1 MACQQRIDSGR
12 LSSYAYD
19 NWMKNKGY
27 WVQSAS
33 QLRKAMKKH
42 LVGEWMTSDVIS
54 VSPKASLIDVKRLMS
69 SKHIRRVPVVDKGK
83 LVGIVTLGDVREAS
97 PSDATSLSV
106 YELNYLLA
114 RLTIDQFMTR
124 SVITVTPY
132 TEIYATA
139 ELMLE
144 HKIGGLPVVSNGKL
158 VGIVTES
165 DIFRVLVEEERSE
178 VSADGATRSP
188 AALLAPVAA

>member
-1 MACQQRIDSGR
+1 
-12 LSSYAYD
+12 
-19 NWMKNKGY
+19 
-27 WVQSAS
+27 
-33 QLRKAMKKH
+33 
-42 LVGEWMTSDVIS
+42 MTSEVIS

-69 SKHIRRVPVVDKGK
+69 SNHIRRLPVVDKGK

-106 YELNYLLA
+106 YELNFLLA
-114 RLTIDQFMTR
+114 RLTVDQFMTR

-165 DIFRVLVEEERSE
+165 DIFRVLVKEARSE
-178 VSADGATRSP
+178 QSADGATRVP
-188 AALLAPVAA
+188 VEVPGHLAA

>member
-1 MACQQRIDSGR
+1 
-12 LSSYAYD
+12 
-19 NWMKNKGY
+19 MKNNGY

-178 VSADGATRSP
+178 MSADGATRSP

>member
-1 MACQQRIDSGR
+1 
-12 LSSYAYD
+12 
-19 NWMKNKGY
+19 MK
-27 WVQSAS
+27 
-33 QLRKAMKKH
+33 RH
-42 LVGEWMTSDVIS
+42 LVGEWMTSEVIS

-69 SKHIRRVPVVDKGK
+69 SKHIRRLPVVDKGK

-97 PSDATSLSV
+97 PSEATSLSV
-106 YELNYLLA
+106 YELNFLLA
-114 RLTIDQFMTR
+114 RLTVDQFMTR

-144 HKIGGLPVVSNGKL
+144 HKIGGLPVVSHGKL

-165 DIFRVLVEEERSE
+165 DIFRVMVKEARSE
-178 VSADGATRSP
+178 LSADGATRVP
-188 AALLAPVAA
+188 AEVLPPVVA

>member
-1 MACQQRIDSGR
+1 
-12 LSSYAYD
+12 
-19 NWMKNKGY
+19 MK
-27 WVQSAS
+27 
-33 QLRKAMKKH
+33 RP
-42 LVGEWMTSDVIS
+42 LVGEWMTSAVIS
-54 VSPKASLIDVKRLMS
+54 VGPKASLIDVKRLMS
-69 SKHIRRVPVVDKGK
+69 SKHIRRLPVVDTGK

-97 PSDATSLSV
+97 PSDATSLSI

-165 DIFRVLVEEERSE
+165 DIFRVLVKEARSE
-178 VSADGATRSP
+178 LSADGATRVP
-188 AALLAPVAA
+188 AEVPAPVAA

>member
-1 MACQQRIDSGR
+1 
-12 LSSYAYD
+12 
-19 NWMKNKGY
+19 MK
-27 WVQSAS
+27 
-33 QLRKAMKKH
+33 RH
-42 LVGEWMTSDVIS
+42 LVGEWMTSEVIS

-69 SKHIRRVPVVDKGK
+69 SNHIRRLPVVDKGK

-106 YELNYLLA
+106 YELNFLLA
-114 RLTIDQFMTR
+114 RLTVDQFMTR

-165 DIFRVLVEEERSE
+165 DIFRVLVKEARSE
-178 VSADGATRSP
+178 QSADGATRVP
-188 AALLAPVAA
+188 VEVPGHLAA

>member
-1 MACQQRIDSGR
+1 
-12 LSSYAYD
+12 
-19 NWMKNKGY
+19 MK
-27 WVQSAS
+27 
-33 QLRKAMKKH
+33 RH
-42 LVGEWMTSDVIS
+42 LVGEWMTSEVIS

-69 SKHIRRVPVVDKGK
+69 SKHIRRLPVVDKGK

-97 PSDATSLSV
+97 PSEATSLSV
-106 YELNYLLA
+106 YELNFLLA
-114 RLTIDQFMTR
+114 RLTVDQFMTR

-144 HKIGGLPVVSNGKL
+144 HKIGGLPVVSHGKL

-165 DIFRVLVEEERSE
+165 DIFRVLVKEARSE
-178 VSADGATRSP
+178 QSADGATRVP
-188 AALLAPVAA
+188 VEVPGHLAA